1 MTQKQAIQLFEDRKV
16 RTVWDDESETWYFS
30 IIDVV
35 GILTDSPDPNNYW
48 KVLKNRLKKEGN
60 ETVTNCNRLKLPASD
75 GKMRLTDVADTE
87 QLFRLIQ
94 SIPSRKAEPFKQWMA
109 QVASDRLDQMQ
120 DPEISIQQAMTDYK
134 RLGYSDNW
142 INNRLK
148 SMEVRK
154 ELTDEWQRRGVTG
167 QQYATLTDII
177 TMEWAG
183 RTTKAYKQYKGLK
196 KENLRDNMT
205 NLELALNTLA
215 EAATTEISKQ
225 QQPQGFHQNAVV
237 AKSGGSVAKAARN
250 QFDGTTGHSVILLVE
265 PTTLLL
271 HEDSHHYVSG
281 DTSAQCN
288 LIMKKIFVLHYHN
301 IHCISFAS
309 S

>member
-16 RTVWDDESETWYFS
+16 RTVWDDESETWYFA
-30 IIDVV
+30 IVDVV
-35 GILTDSPDPNNYW
+35 AILTDSADAAAYW
-48 KVLKNRLKKEGN
+48 RKLKQRLRAEGN
-60 ETVTNCNRLKLPASD
+60 ESVTNCHALKMQASD

-250 QFDGTTGHSVILLVE
+250 QLEAQLGHSVISPINAKLVLSGQEAAQPEDQLPPE
-265 PTTLLL
+265 PQK
-271 HEDSHHYVSG
+271 E
-281 DTSAQCN
+281 
-288 LIMKKIFVLHYHN
+288 
-301 IHCISFAS
+301 
-309 S
+309 